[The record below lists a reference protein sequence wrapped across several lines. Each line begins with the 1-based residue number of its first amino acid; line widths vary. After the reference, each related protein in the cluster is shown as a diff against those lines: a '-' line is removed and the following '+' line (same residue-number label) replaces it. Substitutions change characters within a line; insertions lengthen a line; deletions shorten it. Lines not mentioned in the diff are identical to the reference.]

1 MNLPPFF
8 IDPLRRRAFLERS
21 AAGMGLLALGSL
33 FASGASSAKET
44 ATAGYR
50 RPVIK
55 AKRIIYLHQS
65 GAPSHLD
72 LFDHK
77 PGLAKLRG
85 EDLPPSVRQGQRL
98 TGMTSGYSKLPI
110 FPSPFEFRRHGQ
122 GGAWMSE
129 LWPHLSQAADDLC
142 LVHTLHTDAINHDPA
157 ITFVHTGSQ
166 IAGRPSFGSWLA
178 YGLGSENQ
186 DLPAFVVLT
195 SDGTG
200 RPGDQPLYDRLWSSG
215 FLPSEF
221 QGVRFRSAGDPVLF
235 LSNPPG
241 VDRSTRSSMLEGVR
255 ELNQLRQGTVGDPEI
270 QTRIA
275 QYEMAFRMQTSV
287 PDLGDLSREPAHVLN
302 LYGPEVRKPGT
313 FAANCLL
320 ARRLAERNVRFI
332 QLYHRGWDQHFS
344 LKDQI
349 KGQCYDVDQ
358 PCYALLTD
366 LKQRG
371 LLEDTLVV
379 WAGEFGRTVYGQGD
393 VSSPKI
399 GRDHHP
405 KCFSIWLSGGGIRG
419 GTTYGKTDDF
429 AYNIVE
435 NPVSFF
441 DLNATLLHQL
451 GIDHTQLTFRYQG
464 RDYRLTDVH
473 GEVVKGILA

>member
-1 MNLPPFF
+1 MNHPPLF

-33 FASGASSAKET
+33 FTSGATSAKEV
-44 ATAGYR
+44 ASAAYR
-50 RPVIK
+50 RPVTK

-98 TGMTSGYSKLPI
+98 TGMTAGYSKLPI
-110 FPSPFEFRRHGQ
+110 FPSPFQFRRHGQ

-241 VDRSTRSSMLEGVR
+241 VDRSARSSMLEGCAR
-255 ELNQLRQGTVGDPEI
+255 
-270 QTRIA
+270 A
-275 QYEMAFRMQTSV
+275 K
-287 PDLGDLSREPAHVLN
+287 PA
-302 LYGPEVRKPGT
+302 PPGNRGRPRNSNS
-313 FAANCLL
+313 NC
-320 ARRLAERNVRFI
+320 
-332 QLYHRGWDQHFS
+332 
-344 LKDQI
+344 
-349 KGQCYDVDQ
+349 
-358 PCYALLTD
+358 
-366 LKQRG
+366 
-371 LLEDTLVV
+371 
-379 WAGEFGRTVYGQGD
+379 
-393 VSSPKI
+393 
-399 GRDHHP
+399 
-405 KCFSIWLSGGGIRG
+405 
-419 GTTYGKTDDF
+419 
-429 AYNIVE
+429 
-435 NPVSFF
+435 PV
-441 DLNATLLHQL
+441 
-451 GIDHTQLTFRYQG
+451 
-464 RDYRLTDVH
+464 
-473 GEVVKGILA
+473 